1 MRHLDRLMSDY
12 GPIYQKSFSGAL
24 DAFFQQEC
32 PHLGGVRT
40 RQLLVQ
46 AISQMVE
53 AYFPKS
59 ERLHKGQIMWVAV
72 AKEEKTSFN
81 KRMQDTRQVPV
92 ILDLVLEEDALAVCN
107 GKSFQ
112 TLREETIARLH
123 QQAFDQGGCLAATDL
138 AIILKLNPT
147 AICLATR
154 NWEKAHDAFLP
165 HRGVIHDLGRT
176 LTHKRQIVRKLFLE
190 GKTVED
196 VCQET
201 RHSPQAVHRYIMN
214 FKQVLL
220 CHRKG
225 LDVDQTAFAIR
236 MSPSLVREYHGL
248 IRDLA
253 KNNHALEGILTQ
265 EPLP

>member
-24 DAFFQQEC
+24 EAFFQEEC
-32 PHLGGVRT
+32 PQLGGVRT

-46 AISQMVE
+46 AIRQMVD

-59 ERLHKGQIMWVAV
+59 ERLRQGQIMWVAV
-72 AKEEKTSFN
+72 AKEERIHFA
-81 KRMQDTRQVPV
+81 KRMQETRQIPV
-92 ILDLVLEEDALAVCN
+92 ILDLVLEEDALAVCH

-112 TLREETIARLH
+112 TLREESIARLH

-138 AIILKLNPT
+138 AILLKLNPT
-147 AICLATR
+147 AICTATR
-154 NWEKAHDAFLP
+154 GWEKAHGAFLP
-165 HRGVIHDLGRT
+165 NRGVIHDLGRT

-190 GKTVED
+190 GKTVEE

-201 RHSPQAVHRYIMN
+201 HHSPQAVHRYIMN

-225 LDVDQTAFAIR
+225 LDVEQTAFAIH
-236 MSPSLVREYHGL
+236 MSPALVREYHGL
-248 IRDLA
+248 IRELA
-253 KNNHALEGILTQ
+253 KNNHALEGILLQ